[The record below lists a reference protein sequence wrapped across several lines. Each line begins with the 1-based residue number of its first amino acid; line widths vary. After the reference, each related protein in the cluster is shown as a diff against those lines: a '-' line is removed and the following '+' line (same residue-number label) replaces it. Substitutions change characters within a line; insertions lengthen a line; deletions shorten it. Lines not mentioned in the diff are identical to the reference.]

1 MRHEKSPAK
10 PLFFILFWQGKDNYA
25 KIGTRLSPVAWN
37 GFIVGQ
43 VRTVVERAGVTGDFK
58 EFIRV
63 ILALI
68 QMYLFPVYQGVG
80 RFAGERTAAFEQEAD
95 SLQGAHGV
103 EQSGRNALQTLASGK
118 GFPHGNHLCV
128 VCKQLFGN
136 LAEGGTSLEYA
147 I

>member
-1 MRHEKSPAK
+1 MKN
-10 PLFFILFWQGKDNYA
+10 PLPSVFFIQLWQGKDNYA
-25 KIGTRLSPVAWN
+25 KIGTRLSPVARN

-43 VRTVVERAGVTGDFK
+43 VRTVVERAGVTVDFK

-63 ILALI
+63 ILAFI
-68 QMYLFPVYQGVG
+68 QVHFFSVYQGIG

-103 EQSGRNALQTLASGK
+103 EQSARNALQALASGK

-128 VCKQLFGN
+128 V
-136 LAEGGTSLEYA
+136 
-147 I
+147 